1 MKLSCFACENY
12 IFIKTF
18 MGKNILI
25 GNGKKRGERKVTSQI
40 TINTI

>member
-25 GNGKKRGERKVTSQI
+25 GNGKKEERENGLPK
-40 TINTI
+40 